1 MTDINYSVDMVK
13 IKDYYKPNRYHLGI
27 LDNEDVINII
37 AQELLGVSEFYQLRE
52 TNRIKSWE
60 DRRIN
65 LYRYNY
71 AINTIDGNTI
81 YIGALHNSE
90 IAKRGI
96 TSIQVRYNPNKII
109 LGLGVYPELD
119 NLFKKKIISDRF
131 QIKEMDI
138 AIDINNYMDNIVVT
152 KPKSTRDFK
161 LYEKNGSKTVYIG
174 SRGKGQIKV
183 YDKAKEL
190 GINYPLTRVEFTL
203 PLVDNK
209 IKKSDIKELDI
220 YQLSNVQ
227 VDFNNINKEI
237 TKNKTLNAMTYA
249 VLNGYPID
257 NLTRTYKDKVKDIID
272 DYKIKIDNDKIV
284 KTGYNYYKKI
294 NTYISKNVI
303 IKNRK

>member
-1 MTDINYSVDMVK
+1 
-13 IKDYYKPNRYHLGI
+13 
-27 LDNEDVINII
+27 
-37 AQELLGVSEFYQLRE
+37 
-52 TNRIKSWE
+52 
-60 DRRIN
+60 
-65 LYRYNY
+65 
-71 AINTIDGNTI
+71 
-81 YIGALHNSE
+81 
-90 IAKRGI
+90 
-96 TSIQVRYNPNKII
+96 
-109 LGLGVYPELD
+109 
-119 NLFKKKIISDRF
+119 
-131 QIKEMDI
+131 
-138 AIDINNYMDNIVVT
+138 
-152 KPKSTRDFK
+152 
-161 LYEKNGSKTVYIG
+161 
-174 SRGKGQIKV
+174 
-183 YDKAKEL
+183 L